1 MSENP
6 FSAFTPKKEWL
17 VCVDSDGC
25 AMDTMDSKHHQAFC
39 PQLIRVYGLEEYAGL
54 ITPHWMEVNLYSRTR
69 GVNRF
74 KGLAATM
81 RMLAEHGVRVPGAD
95 ELCTWVEKAPKLSN
109 PALEEAVAAG
119 GGAGLQKALEWS
131 RAVNAAIAAMG
142 VVQRITTFGAS
153 AMIGFGQGFQ
163 PVCGF
168 NYGARLYHR
177 VKEGFWFCVKVAA
190 VFLLVIGALGFAF
203 APQLIALFRDDP
215 GVIAIG
221 TVALRF
227 QCVTFFFQAWI
238 TMSNMMLQTIGRTV
252 PATFVAMARQGI
264 FFIPLVWLL
273 SLSPLGLLGVQMAQS
288 VSDLLTL
295 AAAVPIQLYVLRQMS
310 QMQPAK
316 V

>member
-6 FSAFTPKKEWL
+6 FAAFTPKKEWL

-95 ELCTWVEKAPKLSN
+95 ELCAWVEKAPKLSN

-142 VVQRITTFGAS
+142 DDSRPFPGCREAVLSSIWTSFWARTQAPKRPAFRRFLPR
-153 AMIGFGQGFQ
+153 AM
-163 PVCGF
+163 
-168 NYGARLYHR
+168 RR
-177 VKEGFWFCVKVAA
+177 
-190 VFLLVIGALGFAF
+190 
-203 APQLIALFRDDP
+203 
-215 GVIAIG
+215 
-221 TVALRF
+221 
-227 QCVTFFFQAWI
+227 
-238 TMSNMMLQTIGRTV
+238 
-252 PATFVAMARQGI
+252 AMC
-264 FFIPLVWLL
+264 
-273 SLSPLGLLGVQMAQS
+273 
-288 VSDLLTL
+288 
-295 AAAVPIQLYVLRQMS
+295 
-310 QMQPAK
+310 
-316 V
+316 